1 MSEVNED
8 ERVGLET
15 ELPEESE
22 KDTKRINKKIIHVM
36 IVVSALFLSLI
47 TFLLYLNLFKTEEH
61 AQNPY
66 NPRQWA
72 EEKNVKRGDIYDI
85 NGVVL
90 ATSEFEKE
98 GVQTRIYPEG
108 NLYSHII
115 GYSSRVYGKSNLEM
129 EYNSELLGKNDFSI
143 SFDNVKQG
151 SSLNLTIDN
160 KIQKYAK
167 EQMRGRH
174 GAVVAINPST
184 GAIIAMVSLPDFD
197 PSSAALEEEWKNL
210 AESVDYALLPRATQ
224 GLYAPGS
231 TFKILTSAAAYEN
244 GLQDTVLEDTGGF
257 EKDGLKVANYN
268 NKIYGEMDLRQSFEV
283 SSNQMFCELAY
294 NMGGNTILEMA
305 ERFGIN
311 KEIKFELKTEKSRIE
326 YDKMYNMDAALVG
339 IGQGKLLVTP
349 LQMALVGATVANDG
363 IMMRP
368 YLVDSVERAN
378 GTSISRTQIKSLGK
392 IIDFDTAGFLKELM
406 VASVESGTSV
416 RAGIRGIQVAGK
428 TGTAENETNKT
439 HSWFVGFAPAEK
451 PEICVTVILEYDGTT
466 GGSTAAP
473 IGGNVMKKYLES
485 AGKI

>member
-1 MSEVNED
+1 MNEE
-8 ERVGLET
+8 ERNVEIT
-15 ELPEESE
+15 EEGE
-22 KDTKRINKKIIHVM
+22 KDIKKENKKIIHVM

-47 TFLLYLNLFKTEEH
+47 TFLLYLNLFKTEEY

-72 EEKNVKRGDIYDI
+72 EERNVKRGDIYDI

-98 GVQTRIYPEG
+98 GVQKRIYPEG

-129 EYNSELLGKNDFSI
+129 EYNSELLGKNDFAI

-151 SSLNLTIDN
+151 SNLNLTIDN
-160 KIQKYAK
+160 RVQKFAK
-167 EQMRGRH
+167 EQMRGRK

-184 GAIIAMVSLPDFD
+184 GAIIAMVSLPDYD
-197 PSSAALEEEWKNL
+197 PSPEALEREWKNL

-231 TFKILTSAAAYEN
+231 TFKILTSASAYEQ
-244 GLQDTVLEDTGGF
+244 GLKDIVCEDKGGF
-257 EKDGLKVANYN
+257 EKDGVKVANYN
-268 NKIYGEMDLRQSFEV
+268 DKTYGEMDLKESFQV

-294 NMGGNTILEMA
+294 NMGADTVLEMA

-311 KEIKFELKTEKSRIE
+311 KEIKFDLKTEKSRIE
-326 YDKMYNMDAALVG
+326 YDKMYDIDAALVG

-349 LQMALVGATVANDG
+349 LQMALVGATVSNDG

-392 IIDFDTAGFLKELM
+392 VIDFDTARFLKELM
-406 VASVESGTSV
+406 IASVEGGTSS
-416 RAGIRGIQVAGK
+416 RAGIRNVQVAGK
-428 TGTAENETNKT
+428 TGTAENETDKT
-439 HSWFVGFAPAEK
+439 HSWFVGFAPADN
-451 PEICVTVILEYDGTT
+451 PEICVAVILEYDGTT

-473 IGGNVMKKYLES
+473 VGGNVIKKYLELN
-485 AGKI
+485 GKN

>member
-1 MSEVNED
+1 MSEVNEE
-8 ERVGLET
+8 ERNIDIDS
-15 ELPEESE
+15 EE
-22 KDTKRINKKIIHVM
+22 DKRKTDKKIIHVM
-36 IVVSALFLSLI
+36 IAVSALFLSLI
-47 TFLLYLNLFKTEEH
+47 SFLLYINLFKTEEY

-66 NPRQWA
+66 NPRQWS
-72 EEKNVKRGDIYDI
+72 EERHIKRGDIFDK

-90 ATSEFEKE
+90 ATSEFEDE
-98 GVQTRIYPEG
+98 GVQRRIYPEG

-129 EYNSELLGKNDFSI
+129 EYNSELLGKNDFAI

-160 KIQKYAK
+160 RIQKYAR
-167 EQMRGRH
+167 EQMKGRK

-184 GAIIAMVSLPDFD
+184 GEIIAMVSLPDYD
-197 PSSAALEEEWKNL
+197 PSSEALEEEWKNL
-210 AESVDYALLPRATQ
+210 AESEDYALLPRATQ

-244 GLQDTVLEDTGGF
+244 NLEDTVLEDTGGF
-257 EKDGLKVANYN
+257 EKDGIKVANYN
-268 NKIYGEMDLRQSFEV
+268 DKVYGEMDLKQSFEV

-294 NMGGNTILEMA
+294 NMGGDTILEMA

-311 KEIKFELKTEKSRIE
+311 KEIKFDLKTEKSRIE
-326 YDKMYNMDAALVG
+326 YDKMYNMDAAMVG

-349 LQMALVGATVANDG
+349 LQMAMIGSAVANDG
-363 IMMRP
+363 IMMKP

-378 GTSISRTQIKSLGK
+378 GTVISETQIKSLGK
-392 IIDFDTAGFLKELM
+392 VLDYDTAAFLKELM
-406 VASVESGTSV
+406 VVSVEAGTSV
-416 RAGIRGIQVAGK
+416 RASIRGIQVAGK

-439 HSWFVGFAPAEK
+439 HSWFVGFAPAERA
-451 PEICVTVILEYDGTT
+451 EICVAVILEYDGTT

-473 IGGNVMKKYLES
+473 IGGNVMKKYLETV
-485 AGKI
+485 GKN